1 MSTVFGQTIATDH
14 RVVYELRD
22 QYIAAPDV
30 EAKKEI
36 LKLLMWNI
44 ARHVTTEEILVHP
57 LCENF
62 LGSEL
67 GGKLAE
73 FDGKEHA
80 AVKQSLK
87 QLLELDAIP
96 GSAEFDGALEKALG
110 DLHRHNDSEEA
121 SDVPT
126 LEQKMTSA
134 QAQELAQSIEA
145 SKAFFV
151 PSRFDKSAGDSITE
165 KALHVALTTD
175 SGMLGKSFFEFL
187 GVSGPSTIN

>member
-30 EAKKEI
+30 ESKKEI

-80 AVKQSLK
+80 VSTLNAMIHMLHCLILVPPHCH
-87 QLLELDAIP
+87 D
-96 GSAEFDGALEKALG
+96 
-110 DLHRHNDSEEA
+110 DLPRA
-121 SDVPT
+121 RP
-126 LEQKMTSA
+126 
-134 QAQELAQSIEA
+134 
-145 SKAFFV
+145 
-151 PSRFDKSAGDSITE
+151 
-165 KALHVALTTD
+165 
-175 SGMLGKSFFEFL
+175 
-187 GVSGPSTIN
+187 